1 MTPPAP
7 PEHMGTTTFTSAAE
21 LTLGDLAELFTRAY
35 HGYAVEMHVDAGAMA
50 FMEETFDLSVAHSH
64 IAWRDGRSVGVAM
77 LGLRG
82 DRGWVGGMGVVPEAR
97 RSGLGEQLMTRLIGS
112 ARTAGVRRLGLEVL
126 QGNDGAR
133 LLYEKLG
140 FRPTRRLEVL
150 VWDGV
155 PSARAGTARACAPRE
170 ARQRIVAARGAK
182 PPWQRADESLDRLD
196 VSTPALRALST
207 PGGDAVYRVTDGR
220 ASVLQMH
227 ATSETSAGVL
237 LDTIRTREGVQSVRF
252 LNVPDDDLATAA
264 LHARG
269 AVCLVSQSEMVLEL

>member
-1 MTPPAP
+1 MTPPDPTAP
-7 PEHMGTTTFTSAAE
+7 TGTTTFTSAAE
-21 LTLGDLAELFTRAY
+21 LTLGDLADLFTRAY
-35 HGYAVEMHVDAGAMA
+35 QGYAVTMHVDAGAMA

-64 IAWRDGRSVGVAM
+64 VAWRDGRSVGVAM

-97 RSGLGEQLMTRLIGS
+97 RTGLGEILMTRLIDS
-112 ARTAGVRRLGLEVL
+112 ARGAGVRELGLEVL
-126 QGNDGAR
+126 EGNDGAR

-140 FRPTRRLEVL
+140 FRRTRRLEVL
-150 VWDGV
+150 VWDGP
-155 PSARAGTARACAPRE
+155 PSERAGTATACAPRE
-170 ARQRIVAARGAK
+170 ARLRIAAARTAA

-220 ASVLQMH
+220 ASVLQLH

-237 LDTIRTREGVQSVRF
+237 LDTIRSRPGVQSVRF
-252 LNVPDDDLATAA
+252 LNVPDDDLAAAA

-269 AVCLVSQSEMVLEL
+269 ATCLVTQSEMRLAL